1 MKFFS
6 YLILVL
12 FLSSCIGDD
21 LVFDE
26 VGASIRITNPLDTL
40 AVGDMHTFES
50 MYLNIVG
57 AEEAADVIWSSMDST
72 IISITSDGVAT
83 GLATGASVIGAETTV
98 DGEVIRDELLVNV
111 GASTVSTST
120 EKSGTLRT
128 TSSYGL
134 KGDFVLAEESGG
146 LVLSF
151 AENYETTDVLP
162 GLYLYLTNNPSTTAG
177 ALSLG
182 EVTIFEGAHSY
193 EIPSGVGLNDYQ
205 YVLFFCKPF
214 NVKVGDG
221 ELK

>member
-12 FLSSCIGDD
+12 ILSSCIGDD

-26 VGASIRITNPLDTL
+26 VGASLRITNPLDTL

-57 AEEAADVIWSSMDST
+57 AEEAAEVTWSSMDST
-72 IISITSDGVAT
+72 IISITSGGVAT
-83 GLATGASVIGAETTV
+83 GLSTGASVIGAETTV

-134 KGDFVLAEESGG
+134 KGDFVLTEESGT
-146 LVLSF
+146 LILSF
-151 AENYETTDVLP
+151 ADNYETTDVLP
-162 GLYLYLTNNPSTTAG
+162 GLYIYLTNNPSTTAG
-177 ALSLG
+177 ALELG
-182 EVTIFEGAHSY
+182 EVTVFKGVHSY
-193 EIPSGVGLNDYQ
+193 GIPAGTGLNDYQ
-205 YVLFFCKPF
+205 YVLYFCKPF

-221 ELK
+221 EFK